1 MLDLTLLETVL
12 ALHARQSGVS
22 CERTLTN
29 FPREFLS
36 FCQRHQVTAYVWGL
50 LEQSGFAQSLDPAV
64 AKGFQLAQLDQWQRS
79 ERLLRDLKS
88 LHARFGQHGQELI
101 VMKGPYLA
109 KRFFGGIERRAFSDI
124 DILVRSNCLT
134 ASLDLLQAEGYAAVS
149 PLKLPDWTRRFL
161 HHIELK
167 KGGRSLDLHHT
178 LRAHPTFRI
187 SEEALWTRTCHF
199 DFGTFSCR
207 VLPDDLTLLVQILSI
222 HADVGLGLANLKLM
236 LDLDRVVE
244 ACSNDIDW
252 PAFLSDRER
261 DRTLGITLNVLAML
275 LTIFRSTD
283 HYPELTRLLQER
295 KTALVWQPDR
305 NRYLQLLGGT
315 TLRTAKTWALRQ
327 YDQTLLSALTTWAMS
342 LPVMALGLGKSFSGN
357 LRHRELG
364 LPSPGS
370 RHRPVTAGL
379 WDSPQDLIKGL
390 GGDPRAIAQCRVRL
404 GSLTLRLYY
413 TDEKYLAMLAELFRL
428 QALPVDD
435 DKRAWDEED
444 HLLLFDVAE
453 EPFRAIIPQP
463 TQPLVDRT
471 LEGIIEIHRDAACCL
486 LSRADE
492 RVRLAIPVISASQ
505 EYAHLLH
512 CVMVVLY
519 RALFSLECLPLH
531 SAAIQFG
538 KAANL
543 FIGDKGAGK
552 STVSFRLGL
561 AGGRVLGED
570 HIILRRRHGKFFVS
584 GCDGKSRLTA
594 KSEEH
599 FFTSPLPATA
609 VDVAGVLKKEIN
621 LADHV
626 CSAPFEDVPVGR
638 IFFSS
643 VGKILAFEKMNGA
656 EALAKILNMTR
667 ERLRFSGAQDRK
679 RFLDFVGDFLGSTE
693 IWNLTLSEDLNEL
706 DKLVAFVKDGKEYR
720 HGETV

>member
-12 ALHARQSGVS
+12 ALHARQSDAT
-22 CERTLTN
+22 CEQTLAN

-36 FCQRHQVTAYVWGL
+36 FCQRHQIAAYVWGL
-50 LEQSGFAQSLDPAV
+50 LEQSGFAQAIDPAV
-64 AKGFQLAQLDQWQRS
+64 RKGFQLAQLDQWQRS
-79 ERLLRDLKS
+79 ERLLRDLQS
-88 LHARFGQHGQELI
+88 VHARFGEHGNEFIL
-101 VMKGPYLA
+101 MKGPYLA

-124 DILVRSNCLT
+124 DILVRSNSLA
-134 ASLDLLQAEGYAAVS
+134 ASIDLLQAEGYAAVS
-149 PLKLPDWTRRFL
+149 PLTLPDWTRRFL

-167 KGGRSLDLHHT
+167 KDGRGLDLHHT

-187 SEEALWTRTCHF
+187 SEETLWARTCHF
-199 DFGTFSCR
+199 SFGAFSCR
-207 VLPDDLTLLVQILSI
+207 VLPDDLTLLVHILSI
-222 HADVGLGLANLKLM
+222 HADIGLGLANLKLM

-244 ACSNDIDW
+244 ACSNEIDW

-261 DRTLGITLNVLAML
+261 ERTLDITLNVLALL
-275 LTIFRSTD
+275 LTIFRSAD
-283 HYPELTRLLQER
+283 RYPELTQLLQEH
-295 KTALVWQPDR
+295 KTALVWRPDR
-305 NRYLQLLGGT
+305 NLYLQLLDGT
-315 TLRTAKTWALRQ
+315 ALRTAKIWALRQ
-327 YDQTLLSALTTWAMS
+327 YDQTLLSALTTWALS
-342 LPVMALGLGKSFSGN
+342 LPVMALGLGKSFCGN
-357 LRHRELG
+357 LRHRKFG
-364 LPSPGS
+364 LSTPGF
-370 RHRPVTAGL
+370 RRRLVATGL

-390 GGDPRAIAQCRVRL
+390 GGDARAIIQCRIRL
-404 GSLTLRLYY
+404 GSLSLRLHY

-428 QALPVDD
+428 QELPVEDN
-435 DKRAWDEED
+435 KRAWDEED

-463 TQPLVDRT
+463 AQPFVDRT
-471 LEGIIEIHRDAACCL
+471 LEGIVEIHRDAACCL
-486 LSRADE
+486 LSRSGE
-492 RVRLAIPVISASQ
+492 RVKIVIPVISASQ

-538 KAANL
+538 DTANL

-570 HIILRRRHGKFFVS
+570 HIILRRRHGKFFAS

-594 KSEEH
+594 KSERH
-599 FFTSPLPATA
+599 FFANPLPAA
-609 VDVAGVLKKEIN
+609 ALDVAGVLKKEID

-643 VGKILAFEKMNGA
+643 VGKDLVFEKMNGA
-656 EALAKILNMTR
+656 EALTKMLSMTR

-679 RFLDFVGDFLGSTE
+679 RFLDFFGDFLGSTE
-693 IWNLTLSEDLNEL
+693 IWNLTLSEDLNDL
-706 DKLVAFVKDGKEYR
+706 DTLVAFVKE
-720 HGETV
+720 GEEHRNGGTA